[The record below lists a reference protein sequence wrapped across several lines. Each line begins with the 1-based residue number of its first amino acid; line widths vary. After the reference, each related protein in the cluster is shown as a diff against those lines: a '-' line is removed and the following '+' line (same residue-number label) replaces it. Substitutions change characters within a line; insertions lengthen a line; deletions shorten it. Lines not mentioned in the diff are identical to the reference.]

1 MPSHRDG
8 ISLFL
13 CESVNS
19 RAAFCGNNKFLGVN
33 VFASL
38 QYRDKVTFYC
48 LRSFCVVMTDKKGNA
63 VPKWTTFPM
72 SDNVLRFT
80 CWW

>member
-1 MPSHRDG
+1 MAY
-8 ISLFL
+8 LFFL

-48 LRSFCVVMTDKKGNA
+48 LRSFCVVMTDKKGMPSLNGRH
-63 VPKWTTFPM
+63 
-72 SDNVLRFT
+72 SL
-80 CWW
+80 